1 MNRIRQQPEL
11 SSLVLG
17 LVAAAAVV
25 VLASAPAALAEGA
38 FFDKQV
44 DVPRA
49 ERVPVE
55 ISFERAT
62 LTFVESQN
70 DPREKDVK
78 DAADKDPDDKTW
90 VLLRFHYRN
99 DGYVKHRVKLRV
111 VLVGEKGE
119 AYAEEGRS
127 STLDA
132 QQKDDTI
139 SFPIR
144 VKTLDWP
151 KAKALKIFATFLE

>member
-1 MNRIRQQPEL
+1 MNRIRQVIRLTLLTLP
-11 SSLVLG
+11 VLG
-17 LVAAAAVV
+17 ILGVVIAAPV
-25 VLASAPAALAEGA
+25 ALAEGA

-44 DVPRA
+44 DVPRS

-55 ISFERAT
+55 ISFEKAT

-78 DAADKDPDDKTW
+78 DAAEKDPDDKTW
-90 VLLRFHYRN
+90 VILRFHYKN
-99 DGYVKHRVKLRV
+99 DGYVKHRVKLRI

-151 KAKALKIFATFLE
+151 KAKGLKIFATFLD